1 MTRVLHRP
9 KRDEALLLAACT
21 TSAPAVR
28 TAPIATTLRPE
39 PGISAEVLFDLRADD
54 ARDTSFAA
62 ARALLAM
69 PMRDPAKDPQP
80 ITALLDRAR
89 HVMRSRDAAFEALLT
104 EDQARREQAAYD
116 TWASDTDAELLAE
129 CCADIAA
136 AVAARPELRH
146 NTALLMAMAPVVAML
161 KGSVA

>member
-9 KRDEALLLAACT
+9 RRDEAPVLAACT
-21 TSAPAVR
+21 TSAPVR

-69 PMRDPAKDPQP
+69 PMRDPAEDPQP
-80 ITALLDRAR
+80 ITALIERAA
-89 HVMRSRDAAFEALLT
+89 HVRRSRDAAFEALLT
-104 EDQARREQAAYD
+104 KGQARREQAAYD
-116 TWASDTDAELLAE
+116 EWASDTDAELLAE

-136 AVAARPELRH
+136 ALNARPELRH
-146 NTALLMAMAPVVAML
+146 NTALLMALAPVVAML
-161 KGSVA
+161 KEVA